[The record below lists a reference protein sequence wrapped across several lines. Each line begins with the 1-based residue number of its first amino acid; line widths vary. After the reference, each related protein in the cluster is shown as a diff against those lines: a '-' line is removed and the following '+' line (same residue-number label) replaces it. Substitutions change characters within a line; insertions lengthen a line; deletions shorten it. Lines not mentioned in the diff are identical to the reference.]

1 MKNRMSNTCTGK
13 NEGAEQFRA
22 REQGG
27 QERQGLLRKP
37 RRALLSGM
45 EGACRAVMGERGW
58 NRELKSLEKEEAS
71 GRRSPMPAGQK
82 EPQLRV

>member
-1 MKNRMSNTCTGK
+1 MKGQNNS
-13 NEGAEQFRA
+13 
-22 REQGG
+22 EQGSRVG
-27 QERQGLLRKP
+27 RKGRGYLGNP
-37 RRALLSGM
+37 CRALLSGM

-71 GRRSPMPAGQK
+71 GRRSSMPAGQK